1 MNTIPSISQSKF
13 WKTALLYGAVHFL
26 VMTYGAFVIEQ
37 TDCQFVVPAFF
48 MALPVM
54 LSILTLRRF
63 GAGTIVFLPY
73 AILGFFPVYYMDY
86 ITLHTMLNVWGAVA
100 WSLGGVFT
108 GLAADLAYRFL
119 PRSLSKQWRAI
130 LVGVVVGLGIYLTPL
145 VTMTFFY
152 IPHPPES
159 HYYMFTTEIAYSLS
173 WLLINGGF
181 AGYTAHLITNRFDRK
196 DSRNEIRETL

>member
-1 MNTIPSISQSKF
+1 M
-13 WKTALLYGAVHFL
+13 YGAVHFL

-37 TDCQFVVPAFF
+37 TDCQFVVPAYF

-54 LSILTLRRF
+54 LSIMTLRRF

-73 AILGFFPVYYMDY
+73 AILGFYPVYYMDY
-86 ITLHTMLNVWGAVA
+86 VTLHTMLNVWGAVA
-100 WSLGGVFT
+100 CCLGGVLT
-108 GLAADLAYRFL
+108 GLAADLAFRFL
-119 PRSLSKQWRAI
+119 PDSLSEKWRAV
-130 LVGVVVGLGIYLTPL
+130 LVGMVVGIGIYLTPL
-145 VTMTFFY
+145 ITMTFFY

-181 AGYTAHLITNRFDRK
+181 AGHTAYLVANGSQRK
-196 DSRNEIRETL
+196 EIGEMT

>member
-1 MNTIPSISQSKF
+1 MNTTPPISQSKF

-26 VMTYGAFVIEQ
+26 VMTYGAFIIEQ
-37 TDCQFVVPAFF
+37 IDCQFVVPAFF

-63 GAGTIVFLPY
+63 GAGTVVFLPY
-73 AILGFFPVYYMDY
+73 SILGFFPVYYMDY
-86 ITLHTMLNVWGAVA
+86 LTFHTMLSVWGAVA

-108 GLAADLAYRFL
+108 GMAADLAFRFL
-119 PRSLSKQWRAI
+119 PGSLSEQWRAI
-130 LVGVVVGLGIYLTPL
+130 LVGVVIGLGIYLTPL
-145 VTMTFFY
+145 VAMTFFY

-181 AGYTAHLITNRFDRK
+181 AGYTAFLITNGFGTNIVK
-196 DSRNEIRETL
+196 AKT